1 MQILADENGNII
13 QTASMGDIGGEQ
25 LDLSLYK
32 MDESGNLLID
42 VQKVQERQNAARK
55 AEILKRLNEIDF
67 ESIRPLRAVLTE
79 TAEDYDRTKL
89 EALEN
94 EAKELRTELGGLNAN
109 D

>member
-13 QTASMGDIGGEQ
+13 QTASTGDIGGEQ

>member
-1 MQILADENGNII
+1 MQILKDENGNII